1 MLKNKKSVHI
11 NIDQGD
17 HANFKVQCVKR
28 ELSMQEVFAAFA
40 HRVGIEGADMLRL
53 LDRIALDKNVK
64 KAKKVYT
71 KSDMDTIFS
80 MIEDDNIKKE

>member
-1 MLKNKKSVHI
+1 
-11 NIDQGD
+11 
-17 HANFKVQCVKR
+17 
-28 ELSMQEVFAAFA
+28 MQEVFAAFA